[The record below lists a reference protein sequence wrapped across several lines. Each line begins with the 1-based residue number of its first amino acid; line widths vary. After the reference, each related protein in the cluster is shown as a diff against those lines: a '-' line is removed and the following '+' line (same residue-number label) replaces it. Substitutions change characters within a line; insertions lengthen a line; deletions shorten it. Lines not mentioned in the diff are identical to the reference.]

1 MSEEK
6 NAEMTWTLKRSAAAP
21 EKLDKLKM
29 IYGLAVLAALIY
41 GFATR
46 SFVLPVIG
54 LVVIFASTYEF
65 IGGRTFVLNEKT
77 ARAGVNEIFWTVVK
91 SVHVRN
97 DEIYLSPFEQESK
110 LDAFRGVKLDV
121 RNVSKESVL
130 AFIRERVGENVRFLG
145 E

>member
-1 MSEEK
+1 
-6 NAEMTWTLKRSAAAP
+6 MTWTLKRSASAP

-29 IYGLAVLAALIY
+29 IYGLSVLVALIY

-46 SFVLPVIG
+46 NFVLPIIG
-54 LVVIFASTYEF
+54 LIVIFASTYEF
-65 IGGRTFVLNEKT
+65 IGGRTFVLNEKA

-130 AFIRERVGENVRFLG
+130 EFIRERVGKDVRFLG